1 MGNNNTDNNLV
12 KENIIVN
19 VVLGIV
25 ALIVLI
31 FIIFIIWYRFF
42 KKDRQQIIN
51 DQVQRI
57 PNPLYQR
64 RSQTIN
70 ESVL

>member
-1 MGNNNTDNNLV
+1 MGYNDTNKDLRE
-12 KENIIVN
+12 ENIILN
-19 VVLGIV
+19 VVLGV
-25 ALIVLI
+25 VSLIVLI

-64 RSQTIN
+64 RIN
-70 ESVL
+70 ETVL